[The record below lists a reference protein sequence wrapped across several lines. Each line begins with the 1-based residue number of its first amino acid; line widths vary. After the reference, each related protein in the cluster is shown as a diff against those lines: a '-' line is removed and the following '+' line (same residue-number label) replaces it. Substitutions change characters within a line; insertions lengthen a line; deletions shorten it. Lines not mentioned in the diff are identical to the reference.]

1 MTRIARCCCGSLR
14 AEVTGEPWIV
24 AICHCTECQRRT
36 GSAFGASA
44 HFPKEQVRIEG
55 PSKVYVRAS
64 DSGEKSNFISAPI
77 AAPRCSGMRR
87 SARTISASLLARSPT
102 R

>member
-1 MTRIARCCCGSLR
+1 MTRIFRCCCGSLR

-36 GSAFGASA
+36 GSTFGVSA
-44 HFPKEQVRIEG
+44 HFPKGQVRIEG

-64 DSGEKSNFISAPI
+64 DLGAKSRISFL
-77 AAPRCSGMRR
+77 PR
-87 SARTISASLLARSPT
+87 
-102 R
+102 

>member
-14 AEVTGEPWIV
+14 VEVTGEPSIV

-36 GSAFGASA
+36 GSAFQVST
-44 HFPKEQVRIEG
+44 HFPKDRAHIEG
-55 PSKVYVRAS
+55 PNKAYVRRG
-64 DSGEKSNFISAPI
+64 DSGRKVEFHSAPI
-77 AAPRCSGMRR
+77 AALRCSGMQR
-87 SARTISASLLARSPT
+87 SDRTISASLLARSPT